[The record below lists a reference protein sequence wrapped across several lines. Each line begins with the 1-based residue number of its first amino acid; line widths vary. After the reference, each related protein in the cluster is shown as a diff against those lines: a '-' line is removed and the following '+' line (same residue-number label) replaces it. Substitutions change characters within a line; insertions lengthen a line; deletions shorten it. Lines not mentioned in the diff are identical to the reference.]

1 MERGRP
7 PSFVTKEVI
16 RVRVPH
22 SLHVFLRFA
31 GALLFALIG
40 WYIADLIPYHTLP
53 APLDNPILL
62 HLAMAVIPAVLAFT
76 LLPPLLRPPV
86 EAFIDQLS
94 HASGVQILAD
104 FIGSAMGLL
113 IAALLAF
120 PLALLPEPFRQ
131 VLPLLSVVLFA
142 YLGVMIMNARYRE
155 FFAILNIKVPAA
167 KGDDHSPSGPLAR
180 EQVLLDT
187 SVIIDGR
194 IADIND
200 TGFIRGDLIV
210 PRFVLNEVQHVADSA
225 DALRRSRGRR
235 GLEILKRLRN
245 SAPDTVRIVDEEGG
259 PSREVDEKLITLA
272 KLWGCPIMTNDY
284 NLNKVATLQ
293 GVTVL
298 NVNEL
303 ANAVKAVLLPGETLS
318 VRVIQA
324 GKELG
329 QGVGYLEDGTMVVVE
344 DGQRRIDDN
353 VTVMVTK
360 VLQTAA
366 GRMIF
371 AKLSADRMANGD

>member
-1 MERGRP
+1 LFG
-7 PSFVTKEVI
+7 
-16 RVRVPH
+16 
-22 SLHVFLRFA
+22 FLRFA

-40 WYIADLIPYHTLP
+40 WYIADLIPYATLP

-62 HLAMAVIPAVLAFT
+62 HLLIALVPAVAAFF
-76 LLPPLLRPPV
+76 LLPPVLRPPM
-86 EAFIDQLS
+86 EAFLDQLS

-131 VLPLLSVVLFA
+131 VLPLLCVVLFA

-167 KGDDHSPSGPLAR
+167 KGDEHAAGDAR
-180 EQVLLDT
+180 SRERVLLDT

-194 IADIND
+194 IADIVA
-200 TGFIRGDLIV
+200 TGFIRGDLVV
-210 PRFVLNEVQHVADSA
+210 PRFVLNEVQHVADSP

-235 GLEILKRLRN
+235 GLEILKRLRA
-245 SAPDTVRIVDEEGG
+245 SAPDLVRIIDDEGG

-272 KLWGCPIMTNDY
+272 RLWSCPIMTNDY

-303 ANAVKAVLLPGETLS
+303 ANAVKAVLLPGESLT
-318 VRVIQA
+318 VRIIQA
-324 GKELG
+324 GKEIG
-329 QGVGYLEDGTMVVVE
+329 QGVGYLDDGTMVVVE
-344 DGQRRIDDN
+344 DGQRRIDDH
-353 VTVMVTK
+353 VSVVVTK

-371 AKLSADRMANGD
+371 AKPSVERPANGD